1 MRFLVLGWKVLK
13 IHKHKC
19 EKYTNANGKGSKYT
33 NAIEIS
39 IIYLVVAVLV
49 TLVVSL
55 LDLLIELVV

>member
-1 MRFLVLGWKVLK
+1 MLK

-19 EKYTNANGKGSKYT
+19 EKYTNANGKDSKYT